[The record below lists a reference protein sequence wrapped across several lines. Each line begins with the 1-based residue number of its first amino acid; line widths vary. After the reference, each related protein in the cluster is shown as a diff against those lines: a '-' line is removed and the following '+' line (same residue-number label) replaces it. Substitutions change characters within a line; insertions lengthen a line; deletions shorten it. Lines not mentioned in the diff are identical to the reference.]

1 MRFNQKPSAKAHGC
15 IQSLAFNTTT
25 LDSTG
30 SITEWLDVNTNQYGQ
45 VPGVYGRVKA
55 KPDWTPLDV
64 FSDNLWSDSVV
75 LTRQRTLPGGVYPPD
90 GAVALYSNNL
100 NLFGGNLDKSVFAGA
115 WIGCKYVSSDTGKV
129 VWQIV
134 QARALLVASLTVTS
148 TFYNIY
154 RIADPYF
161 RAPNGHSMWYA
172 NATVGGDSAVGFSI
186 STATSEYSQYESTAP
201 IYIPCNEL
209 ASSVISSVSMTFAD
223 NPLP

>member
-75 LTRQRTLPGGVYPPD
+75 LTKQRTLPGGVYPPA
-90 GAVALYSNNL
+90 GAVALYSNGANT
-100 NLFGGNLDKSVFAGA
+100 FGGTSVFAGA
-115 WIGCKYVSSDTGKV
+115 WIGCKYVSQDTNKV

-134 QARALLVASLTVTS
+134 QASARLMSALTVTS
-148 TFYNIY
+148 TWYNIY

-161 RAPNGHSMWYA
+161 VAPNGHSMWYA
-172 NATVGGDSAVGFSI
+172 SATVGGDSAVGFSI
-186 STATSEYSQYESTAP
+186 STATSEYGQYESNAP